1 MRSIPRTCTLVSLLA
16 LGVSFAAC
24 SVAPGGSVIPGGPG
38 TPDEP
43 EEPADTAV
51 AQSAL
56 TPAASCDEVESLVRE
71 RLKQN
76 MTKELDASREI
87 ALGQLERGCTL
98 DYDAGTVASA
108 GTSTGAGGYPTS
120 PGAGAV
126 DDGGGAAADYS
137 TTNTQEAD
145 VDEADFIKNDGGH
158 VYLLAHGKLQIFDA
172 WPAADTHRVASVSIE
187 GEPKKLFVHD
197 KRALVYSSLTPELV
211 GDFSQYHGGECTY
224 GYDCEFTGDGS
235 PLLVTELDLS
245 DIAAPTV
252 VRTMK
257 FSGSFINARRIGG
270 AVHTVV
276 SSPEPTVEGLSFW
289 PQGVDVCALAEAGVT
304 PGAVDAVND
313 AFDALLQ
320 ENLDVID
327 AAPLDLALPT
337 VEDTIYR
344 DGVAHPRSD
353 DPFAACENYY
363 LSNTGDGQS
372 FLSIVSTE
380 LGSDALGQTT
390 VVGKPGAVYATSRSL
405 YVASRHAY
413 GATYGW
419 FYEDGAA
426 TPDATTVHQFALNDR
441 ALPSAYMGSGAVKGR
456 VLNQFALSEHDGYLR
471 VATTTGHLPDPAT
484 HNTVAS
490 MKLEGGELV
499 VKGMVDN
506 LAPGEDIR
514 SVRFY
519 GDVGFMVTFKK
530 TDPLFTLDFSKPEA
544 PKVRG
549 ELKIPGFS
557 TYMHMIDEG
566 HVLSI
571 GYDADDQGDFAFFQG
586 IMLQIFDVTD
596 LDDPKL
602 THKEVIG
609 TRGSTSD
616 AATNHL
622 AFNYFAQRG
631 LLGLP
636 MVICEGGSGGNFGD
650 TMTFSGLLVYK
661 VDVAEGFTSVGGL
674 AHPLPDASSDPYYAG
689 CSSWW
694 TQSSSYV
701 KRSVFL
707 EDYVYSVS
715 EDEIRVAHVSDL
727 ASPSAVVSLAP

>member
-1 MRSIPRTCTLVSLLA
+1 MRSFPRTFTLVSLLA
-16 LGVSFAAC
+16 LGVGFAAC
-24 SVAPGGSVIPGGPG
+24 SVGSGGSVGPGGSDDPEKPGGI
-38 TPDEP
+38 T
-43 EEPADTAV
+43 V

-56 TPAASCDEVESLVRE
+56 TPAASCDDVEALLRE

-76 MTKELDASREI
+76 MIKSVEASRKS
-87 ALGQLERGCTL
+87 ALSQLEQGCSWWGN
-98 DYDAGTVASA
+98 AGGVVGSS
-108 GTSTGAGGYPTS
+108 GTGASTGGGPVS
-120 PGAGAV
+120 PPPGAG
-126 DDGGGAAADYS
+126 DGGEAAEYS

-158 VYLLAHGKLQIFDA
+158 VYLLAHGKFQIFDA
-172 WPAADTHRVASVSIE
+172 WPAAETHRLASVAIE

-197 KRALVYSSLTPELV
+197 KRALVYSSLTPASG
-211 GDFSQYHGGECTY
+211 GDFPYHRRGECTY
-224 GYDCEFTGDGS
+224 GYDCEFTGDGT

-245 DIAAPTV
+245 DLSAPTV

-257 FSGSFINARRIGG
+257 FSGSFINARRIGNV
-270 AVHTVV
+270 VHTVV
-276 SSPEPTVEGLSFW
+276 SSPEPTVEGLALS
-289 PQGVDVCALAEAGVT
+289 PGGIDLCALAEAGVNPET
-304 PGAVDAVND
+304 VNAVND
-313 AFDALLQ
+313 AFDALVQ
-320 ENLDVID
+320 QNLEIID
-327 AAPLDLALPT
+327 AAPLDLDLPT

-344 DGVAHPRSD
+344 DGVAHPRGD

-363 LSNTGDGQS
+363 LSGTGDGQS
-372 FLSIVSTE
+372 FLSVVSTE
-380 LGSDALGQTT
+380 LGGEGLGQTT
-390 VVGKPGAVYATSRSL
+390 VVGKPGAVYATAGSL

-413 GATYGW
+413 GETYGW
-419 FYEDGAA
+419 FYDNAEA
-426 TPDATTVHQFALNDR
+426 TPEATTVHQFALHDS
-441 ALPSAYMGSGAVKGR
+441 ATPSAYMGSGVVKGR
-456 VLNQFALSEHDGYLR
+456 VLNQFALSEHEGYLR
-471 VATTTGHLPDPAT
+471 VATTTGHLPNPNT
-484 HNTVAS
+484 YNTVSS
-490 MKLEGGELV
+490 MKLEGGEIV
-499 VKGMVDN
+499 VKGMADN

-530 TDPLFTLDFSKPEA
+530 TDPLFTLDLSSPEA

-557 TYMHMIDEG
+557 TYMHMIDPG
-566 HVLSI
+566 HVMSI
-571 GYDADDQGDFAFFQG
+571 GYDADDRGDFAYFQG
-586 IMLQIFDVTD
+586 IMLQIFDVTN
-596 LDDPKL
+596 LDDPRL

-631 LLGLP
+631 LLGIP
-636 MVICEGGSGGNFGD
+636 MVICEGGEGGQFGD

-661 VDVAEGFTSVGGL
+661 VDADEGFTSVGGL
-674 AHPLPDASSDPYYAG
+674 PHPLPDASSDPYYAG

-694 TQSSSYV
+694 TESRSYV

-715 EDEIRVAHVSDL
+715 EDEIRVAHVDDL
-727 ASPSAVVSLAP
+727 ASPTAVVSLVP